1 MRSLSLAIW
10 AFIAVGVVVMAVVT
24 HIRGHRLSDLV
35 AALRTRPIGAIV
47 LTLGWAWVGWHFL
60 VR

>member
-10 AFIAVGVVVMAVVT
+10 AFIATGLLVTAVVT
-24 HIRGHRLSDLV
+24 HIRGHRLCDLV
-35 AALRTRPIGAIV
+35 AALRSRPIGAIA